1 VVAVLRGFL
10 FVGYTETLCQNAT
23 NRPMTAA
30 AEERTNLDNE
40 LSNRFIDLD
49 PQGYFI
55 IYIDQDQSLIC
66 AKHFTNTINEQGL
79 ATDPETGE
87 VLACKG
93 SLKRTHTKIYTG
105 RTAKELGIKITEEA
119 DPCPVSRLDHAMYLG
134 REFVKAEMALFNGT
148 EYIQD

>member
-1 VVAVLRGFL
+1 
-10 FVGYTETLCQNAT
+10 
-23 NRPMTAA
+23 MTAA